1 MMQKIVLAILMIS
14 LSISSLNAQQNK
26 REKLKAYKTAF
37 ITQHLDLTPKEAEKF
52 WPIYNIFEKE
62 IFQLKVLNQ
71 RDGRQRIKEKGGL
84 DSLKNEEAEKFL
96 SELMQNEQDILEA
109 KKELFH
115 NLKNVIPAKKILK
128 LNRVEYEFNRKLLNE
143 FRNKKRP
150 D

>member
-1 MMQKIVLAILMIS
+1 MMQKIVLALLMIS
-14 LSISSLNAQQNK
+14 LSISSLIAQQNK

-52 WPIYNIFEKE
+52 WPVYNVFEKE
-62 IFQLKVLNQ
+62 MFQLKVLNQ
-71 RDGRQRIKEKGGL
+71 RDGRHRIKEKGGL
-84 DSLKNEEAEKFL
+84 DALKNEEAEKFL
-96 SELMQNEQDILEA
+96 SELIQNEQDILEA

-150 D
+150 N

>member
-14 LSISSLNAQQNK
+14 LSISGINAQQNK

-62 IFQLKVLNQ
+62 MFQLKVLNL
-71 RDGRQRIKEKGGL
+71 RDGRQQIKEKGGL
-84 DSLKNEEAEKFL
+84 DALKNEEAEKFL
-96 SELMQNEQDILEA
+96 SELLQNEQDILEA

-115 NLKNVIPAKKILK
+115 NLKNVIPAKKILT
-128 LNRVEYEFNRKLLNE
+128 LNKVEYEFNRKLLNE

-150 D
+150 N